1 MNEMMRS
8 MPRGMQYDVRGTH
21 EVHGVRDDQ
30 HHDRQYDDRRYG
42 EYDGHDKHG
51 QHKDRTMEDLK
62 WLKNNMR
69 GNIEEAKGFAM
80 KANEMRDKNPAIADL
95 CKVMMRGHLQFEEEG
110 DDVMRKLVD
119 QYKHEN
125 MEDPMA
131 PGYAYALEDERKDL
145 RKEAEKVRQLVEP
158 GK

>member
-1 MNEMMRS
+1 MNEMINGMSRNN
-8 MPRGMQYDVRGTH
+8 GMQGM
-21 EVHGVRDDQ
+21 GGMSQ
-30 HHDRQYDDRRYG
+30 
-42 EYDGHDKHG
+42 G
-51 QHKDRTMEDLK
+51 QHGMRGEHEMYEHGGGGMHSHEGNGKKGIEDLK
-62 WLKNNMR
+62 WLKQNMR

-80 KANEMRDKNPAIADL
+80 KANEMREKNPAIADL

-119 QYKHEN
+119 QYKHEH
-125 MEDPMA
+125 MEDPMT
-131 PGYAYALEDERKDL
+131 PGYAYALEDERKDM

>member
-8 MPRGMQYDVRGTH
+8 MPRSMQYDVRGTH
-21 EVHGVRDDQ
+21 EVHGMRDDP
-30 HHDRQYDDRRYG
+30 HEGQYDERRHDERY
-42 EYDGHDKHG
+42 EGHEQH
-51 QHKDRTMEDLK
+51 HKDRSLDDLK
-62 WLKNNMR
+62 WLKKNMR

-119 QYKHEN
+119 QYEHEH

-131 PGYAYALEDERKDL
+131 PGYAYALEDERKEL
-145 RKEAEKVRQLVEP
+145 RKEADKVRQLVEP